1 MKKLL
6 SVLLLGLTLLLTGCG
21 DKPGTKPGE
30 QFVGTWQNSNTR
42 LQYEIKRNENSQD
55 TFIVKITESN
65 PSHTATDTATVTGKL
80 LDDTLIINGSFQFT
94 IDPTTGEMVSRDTG
108 NRYKK
113 AE

>member
-6 SVLLLGLTLLLTGCG
+6 SVLLLGLTLLLSACG
-21 DKPGTKPGE
+21 DKPGE

-42 LQYEIKRNENSQD
+42 LQYEIKRDGNSQD
-55 TFIVKITESN
+55 AFIVKITESN
-65 PSHTATDTATVTGKL
+65 PSHTASHTATVAGKL

-113 AE
+113 TE